1 MLDAIKKLFSK
12 TPQEGRVRSTANS
25 ILENATAVEKA
36 YKRKEITKS
45 AYEASMKSSQS
56 KMRSLNSSPDNYDTM
71 SDKERKKMGMTS
83 RPRGR

>member
-1 MLDAIKKLFSK
+1 MLDAIKKLFSE
-12 TPQEGRVRSTANS
+12 TPQEQRVRSTANS

-45 AYEASMKSSQS
+45 AYEASMKSSQA

>member
-1 MLDAIKKLFSK
+1 MLESIKNLFGK
-12 TPQEGRVRSTANS
+12 TPQEKRVRSTANS

-45 AYEASMKSSQS
+45 AYEASMRSAQS
-56 KMRSLNSSPDNYDTM
+56 RMRSLNSSPDNYDTM